1 MTLKRSLYFS
11 FPKKGS
17 SSNSGRTVFIEE
29 NFMTKIYP
37 VIMSGGAGTRL
48 WPVSRNKT
56 PKQYHAMVAEN
67 TMFAETLLRMR
78 DSGNNDV
85 AAPIIICARG
95 HETLIQAQ
103 ADQLD
108 ISLTG
113 IILEPMG
120 RNTAAV
126 GAIAAEFVHRLD
138 PDGLILLLPAD
149 HHIEEPEEF
158 WFAIEKATA
167 VATSGYLMTLGI
179 EPTGPDTGFGYIH
192 RGEKIADDV
201 FKIQAFKEK
210 PNEFTATTYLKTGEY
225 SWNAGIFLFDVKR
238 LMKDYAEHAEDIFND
253 SIKALDHAKTEGICH
268 FLSETHF
275 AECRSEP
282 IDIAIMEKTAYAA
295 VVAPVRAGWNDI
307 GSWAAIS
314 DFLVARSTRESASI
328 GDVRMVDTNNCY
340 VRSDG
345 PFIATIGVEDLIVVA
360 TGDAVLVTHKSST
373 QDVKKIVTFLREE
386 ERTDL
391 L

>member
-1 MTLKRSLYFS
+1 
-11 FPKKGS
+11 
-17 SSNSGRTVFIEE
+17 
-29 NFMTKIYP
+29 MTKIYP

-48 WPVSRNKT
+48 WPVSRKKT

-78 DSGNNDV
+78 DSGDNDV
-85 AAPIIICARG
+85 AAPIIICANG
-95 HETLIQAQ
+95 HEALVQAQ

-108 ISLTG
+108 IDLTA

-138 PDGLILLLPAD
+138 PDALILLLPAD
-149 HHIEEPEEF
+149 HHIEQPQEF
-158 WFAIEKATA
+158 WHAIEKATP
-167 VATSGYLMTLGI
+167 VATAGHLMTLGI

-192 RGEKIADDV
+192 RGEKIANDV
-201 FKIQAFKEK
+201 YKIQGFKEK
-210 PNEFTATTYLKTGEY
+210 PNEFTAKTYLKTGEY

-238 LMKDYAEHAEDIFND
+238 LMKDYEEHAADIYED
-253 SIKALDHAKTEGICH
+253 SIKALDNAKEDGICH
-268 FLSETHF
+268 LLSEPHF

-282 IDIAIMEKTAYAA
+282 IDIAIMEKTSYAA
-295 VVAPVRAGWNDI
+295 VVDPVRAGWNDI

-314 DFLVARSTRESASI
+314 EFLVSRSTEESASV
-328 GDVRMVDTNNCY
+328 GDVRMVDSDNCY

-345 PFIATIGVEDLIVVA
+345 PFVATIGVKNLIVVA
-360 TGDAVLVTHKSST
+360 MGDAVLVTHKNST
-373 QDVKKIVTFLREE
+373 QDVKKIVNYLKEQ
-386 ERTDL
+386 ERKDL

>member
-1 MTLKRSLYFS
+1 
-11 FPKKGS
+11 
-17 SSNSGRTVFIEE
+17 
-29 NFMTKIYP
+29 MTKIYP

-48 WPVSRNKT
+48 WPVSRKKS

-78 DSGNNDV
+78 DSGGNDV
-85 AAPIIICARG
+85 AAPIIICANG
-95 HETLIQAQ
+95 HETLVQAQ

-108 ISLTG
+108 IDLTA

-138 PDGLILLLPAD
+138 PDALILLLPAD
-149 HHIEEPEEF
+149 HHIEQPKEF
-158 WFAIEKATA
+158 WHAIEKATP

-201 FKIQAFKEK
+201 YKIQAFKEK
-210 PNEFTATTYLKTGEY
+210 PNEFTASNYLKTGEY

-238 LMKDYAEHAEDIFND
+238 LMKDYGEHAADIFED
-253 SIKALDHAKTEGICH
+253 SVKALDHAKITGICH
-268 FLSETHF
+268 LLSEPHF
-275 AECRSEP
+275 ADCRSEP
-282 IDIAIMEKTAYAA
+282 IDIAIMEKTSYAA
-295 VVAPVRAGWNDI
+295 VVDPVRAGWNDI

-314 DFLVARSTRESASI
+314 EFMIHHSTEESAST
-328 GDVRMVDTNNCY
+328 GDVRMIDSDNCY

-345 PFIATIGVEDLIVVA
+345 PFVATIGVQNLIVVA
-360 TGDAVLVTHKSST
+360 MGDAILVTHKNAT
-373 QDVKKIVTFLREE
+373 QDVKKIVNYLKEE
-386 ERTDL
+386 DRGEL

>member
-1 MTLKRSLYFS
+1 
-11 FPKKGS
+11 
-17 SSNSGRTVFIEE
+17 
-29 NFMTKIYP
+29 MTKIYP

-48 WPVSRNKT
+48 WPVSRKKS

-78 DSGNNDV
+78 DSGDNDV
-85 AAPIIICARG
+85 AAPIIICANG
-95 HETLIQAQ
+95 HETLVQAQ

-108 ISLTG
+108 IDLTA

-138 PDGLILLLPAD
+138 PDALILLLPAD
-149 HHIEEPEEF
+149 HHIEQPEEF
-158 WFAIEKATA
+158 WHAIEKGTSIAA
-167 VATSGYLMTLGI
+167 SGYLMTLGI

-192 RGEKIADDV
+192 RGEGIADDV
-201 FKIQAFKEK
+201 YKIQGFKEK
-210 PNEFTATTYLKTGEY
+210 PDEATAATYLKTGEY

-238 LMKDYAEHAEDIFND
+238 LMRDYDEHAADIFED
-253 SIKALDHAKTEGICH
+253 SVKALDHAKTEGICH
-268 FLSETHF
+268 LLSEPHF
-275 AECRSEP
+275 AACRSEP
-282 IDIAIMEKTAYAA
+282 IDIAIMEKTSFAA
-295 VVAPVRAGWNDI
+295 VVDPVRAGWNDI

-314 DFLVARSTRESASI
+314 DFAVSRSNEESASV
-328 GDVRMVDTNNCY
+328 GDVRMVDSDNCY

-345 PFIATIGVEDLIVVA
+345 PFVATIGVKDIIVVA
-360 TGDAVLVTHKSST
+360 MDDAVLVTHKDST
-373 QDVKKIVTFLREE
+373 QDVKKIVNFLKDK
-386 ERTDL
+386 ERKDL